1 LDFWLLT
8 VSPGG
13 PLNVPLLDLVA
24 QYQTIKDAVTPA
36 LQAVIER
43 QQFIMG
49 AEVAELEAAI
59 ARLSH
64 AKHAIACASGTDAL
78 LLPLKA
84 LRLRPSDEVIA
95 PSFTFFAT
103 AGAIHNAGGTPVFA
117 DIEPGTFN
125 LDPAAVEA
133 AITPRTRAVVVVHLY
148 GQIAAMERLLPL
160 ARRHGL
166 ALIEDAAQA
175 IGARRVIDGEWRVAG
190 ELGAA
195 GALSFFPSK
204 NLGAWGDAGM
214 MLTQDDA
221 LAERLRKLRLH
232 GGAKQYH
239 HEEVGTNSR
248 LDTIQAAVLLV
259 KLRYLADWSAARR
272 ARAARYTEAF
282 ASHPAIRPPRVDRE
296 NEHIFHQ
303 YTIRAER
310 RDELAVHLKARGIG
324 HAVYYPVGLHLQP
337 CFAHLGYGRGSLPAT
352 EAAMAEVLS
361 LPIYPE
367 LTPAQQDA
375 VVEAVRGFYG

>member
-1 LDFWLLT
+1 M
-8 VSPGG
+8 S
-13 PLNVPLLDLVA
+13 VPLLDLVA
-24 QYQTIKDAVTPA
+24 QFQTIKDAVMPA
-36 LQAVIER
+36 VQAVIER

-49 AEVAELEAAI
+49 AEVGELEAAV

-64 AKHAIACASGTDAL
+64 ARHAIACASGTDAL

-133 AITPRTRAVVVVHLY
+133 AITPRTRAIVVVHLY

-175 IGARRVIDGEWRVAG
+175 IGARRLIDGEWRVAG

-195 GALSFFPSK
+195 SALSFFPSK

-282 ASHPAIRPPRVDRE
+282 ADHPAIRPPRVDRE

-303 YTIRAER
+303 YTIRVQR
-310 RDELAVHLKARGIG
+310 RDELAAHLKARGIG

>member
-1 LDFWLLT
+1 LT
-8 VSPGG
+8 
-13 PLNVPLLDLVA
+13 VPLLDLVA
-24 QYQTIKDAVTPA
+24 QYQSIKDAVMPA
-36 LQAVIER
+36 LQSVIER

-49 AEVAELEAAI
+49 PEIGQLEAEVA
-59 ARLSH
+59 RVSH
-64 AKHAIACASGTDAL
+64 AKHGIACASGTDAL

-84 LRLRPSDEVIA
+84 LRLEPGDEVIA
-95 PSFTFFAT
+95 PAFTFFAT
-103 AGAIHNAGGTPVFA
+103 AGTIHNSGGTPVFV
-117 DIEPGTFN
+117 DIDPSTFN

-133 AITPRTRAVVVVHLY
+133 AITPRTRAIVAVHLY
-148 GQIAAMERLLPL
+148 GQMAAMERLLPL
-160 ARRHGL
+160 ARRHNL

-175 IGARRVIDGEWRVAG
+175 IGARRRLDGEWRVAG
-190 ELGAA
+190 ELGWA

-204 NLGAWGDAGM
+204 NLGAWGDGGM

-248 LDTIQAAVLLV
+248 LDTLQAAVLLV

-272 ARAARYTEAF
+272 ERAARYSQAF
-282 ASHPAIRPPRVDRE
+282 AGHADICPPAVDPA

-303 YTIRAER
+303 YTLRVTR
-310 RDELAVHLKARGIG
+310 RDELAAHLKGRGIG

-337 CFAHLGYGRGSLPAT
+337 CFAHLGYRHGSLPKT
-352 EAAMAEVLS
+352 EEAMATVLS

-367 LTPAQQDA
+367 LTVAQQN
-375 VVEAVRGFYG
+375 VVIEAVRDFYR